1 MKMKQKK
8 MRKIGI
14 ASALGLVVLV
24 MLGLYGGSNYMLNYS
39 LNYPKEERMTAEH
52 WKNRM
57 KNECPWM
64 IGWMDSVYQHHCVK
78 DTFVVMPS
86 GYKAH
91 AIYLYAPNTTEK
103 TAVVVHGYKVRS
115 EGMLHIAYLYH
126 HDMGYNVLLPDLY
139 GHGESEG
146 DHIQMG
152 WKDRWDVISLKSATY
167 RV

>member
-1 MKMKQKK
+1 MKLKKMKQKKMKQNK

-24 MLGLYGGSNYMLNYS
+24 VLGLYGASNYMLNYS

-78 DTFVVMPS
+78 DTFVTMPS

-91 AIYLYAPNTTEK
+91 AIYLYAPKTTEK
-103 TAVVVHGYKVRS
+103 TAVVVHGYQVRS
-115 EGMLHIAYLYH
+115 EGMLHIA
-126 HDMGYNVLLPDLY
+126 MFTGIFAA
-139 GHGESEG
+139 EE
-146 DHIQMG
+146 
-152 WKDRWDVISLKSATY
+152 
-167 RV
+167 RVKNAVRPLSRRQRNTSG

>member
-1 MKMKQKK
+1 MAIRMKMKQKK
-8 MRKIGI
+8 IRKIGI

-24 MLGLYGGSNYMLNYS
+24 MLGLYGASNYMLNYS

-78 DTFVVMPS
+78 DTFVTMPS

-91 AIYLYAPNTTEK
+91 AIYLYAPKTTEK
-103 TAVVVHGYKVRS
+103 TAVVVHGYQVRS
-115 EGMLHIAYLYH
+115 EECCTSPISIITIWGIMCSCQICM
-126 HDMGYNVLLPDLY
+126 DM
-139 GHGESEG
+139 ERARAIIS
-146 DHIQMG
+146 
-152 WKDRWDVISLKSATY
+152 RWDGRIDGM
-167 RV
+167 

>member
-1 MKMKQKK
+1 MAIRMKMKQKK
-8 MRKIGI
+8 IRKIGI

-24 MLGLYGGSNYMLNYS
+24 MLGLYGASNYMLNYS

-78 DTFVVMPS
+78 DTFVTMPS

-91 AIYLYAPNTTEK
+91 AIDRK
-103 TAVVVHGYKVRS
+103 SVV
-115 EGMLHIAYLYH
+115 
-126 HDMGYNVLLPDLY
+126 
-139 GHGESEG
+139 
-146 DHIQMG
+146 
-152 WKDRWDVISLKSATY
+152 
-167 RV
+167 